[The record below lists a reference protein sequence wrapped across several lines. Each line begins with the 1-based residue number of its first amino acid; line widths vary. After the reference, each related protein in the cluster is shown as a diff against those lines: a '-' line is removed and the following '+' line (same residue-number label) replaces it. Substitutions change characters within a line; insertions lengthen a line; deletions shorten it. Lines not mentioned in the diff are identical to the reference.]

1 MHALH
6 RALHS
11 CSLLSYYVNTKST
24 NIGSHSTPKM
34 AIAEAIWGRPAIA
47 KIMVRDSVR
56 VKVFRGSFRVQQLW
70 LLPVVV
76 IAFGTAVY
84 RIA

>member
-1 MHALH
+1 
-6 RALHS
+6 
-11 CSLLSYYVNTKST
+11 
-24 NIGSHSTPKM
+24 M